1 MTRSSNNHS
10 RGAGT
15 GAGRGTTAARDEA
28 AVLAA
33 SGHLT
38 DRDRE
43 LIRLVARLRVLTTG
57 QLAAL
62 GFSSAITAR
71 HRLALLVRL
80 GMLRRFRPR
89 RETGSAPWHYVLGPI
104 GAAMLGQEDRDE
116 KKWAPQVRADRQLA
130 LERSQRL
137 SHMTGTNWF
146 FVQLARHARE
156 HGGELQWKPE
166 QEAAEHLYVTRW
178 DAETRPH
185 PDGMGIWAEDGT
197 DIVFFLEY
205 DTGTEDLPRVIAKL
219 AGYRELAARTRIAT
233 PVLFWL
239 ASGPRREQQLRS
251 LLAAAG
257 PVPGVPVATAT
268 PASAQAAGDPA
279 GPAWLPAWQPGPR
292 QRLAHLTARPPAP
305 PPSGDTGLPWHPPVP
320 HPPPAATFGAARQA
334 HQDTP

>member
-1 MTRSSNNHS
+1 
-10 RGAGT
+10 
-15 GAGRGTTAARDEA
+15 
-28 AVLAA
+28 VLAA

-62 GFSSAITAR
+62 GFGSAITAR

-89 RETGSAPWHYVLGPI
+89 VGAGSAPWHYVLGPI

-137 SHMTGTNWF
+137 GHMTGTNWF

-156 HGGELQWKPE
+156 HSGELRWKTE
-166 QEAAEHLYVTRW
+166 QEAAEYLYVTRW
-178 DAETRPH
+178 DAEDRPH

-205 DTGTEDLPRVIAKL
+205 DTGTEHQRQLTDKLPGYAETAQRNITFKVPILFCFLTSRRERTARKAMAATAASRDLQ
-219 AGYRELAARTRIAT
+219 IAT
-233 PVLFWL
+233 
-239 ASGPRREQQLRS
+239 RRSTRGS
-251 LLAAAG
+251 
-257 PVPGVPVATAT
+257 PVPAC
-268 PASAQAAGDPA
+268 
-279 GPAWLPAWQPGPR
+279 GPAWMTLHCGHGPMRLIDLDDVLPDPWRAARAEDERRERER
-292 QRLAHLTARPPAP
+292 QERERREM
-305 PPSGDTGLPWHPPVP
+305 
-320 HPPPAATFGAARQA
+320 AARQSA
-334 HQDTP
+334 DEEADDPLWPYGR